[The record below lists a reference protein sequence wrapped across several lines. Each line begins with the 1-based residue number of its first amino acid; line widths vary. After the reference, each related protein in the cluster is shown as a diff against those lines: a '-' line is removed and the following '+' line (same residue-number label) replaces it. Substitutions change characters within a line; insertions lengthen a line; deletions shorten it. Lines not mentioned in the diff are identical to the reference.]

1 VVLTAK
7 QAVATVERLH
17 KKLSKRQ
24 SEIEGLENAFAGQ
37 QPLRFAT
44 QEWSKAHGER
54 YKNFSDNWCGVVGSA
69 PAERTGLNGFKVG
82 DDGESASADEKGLW
96 RDWEV
101 NEGPSQSSQG
111 FQTSTVAK
119 RSSVLVWGD
128 TNDDPVMTWEHPSQV
143 VVDYDPEQPRIR
155 RYALKAWRDD
165 DTHFA
170 ILYTPEEVWKFKR
183 SSGAIASIKGRTETG
198 LEVVSRGLQ
207 TGGGWAMWQPET
219 DDKWPIAN
227 PLGRVPVVE
236 FQNRPR
242 LMHGP
247 LSDIEGTMAM
257 QNAINLLWAYLFVAA
272 DYASMPARVVL
283 GQEPPKIPVLDENGQ
298 PTGKTIPVD
307 QEKLKHGRMLWLTG
321 DKASIDQWSAA
332 NLEVFTDVINISVR
346 HVAAQTRTPIYL
358 VHGELGNVNG
368 ETLTGLD
375 APLVS
380 KVKQSQEVYQ
390 GPMREVFSLMAG
402 VRGQTGLADAC
413 RTGQVLWKN
422 AEVRSDSQVSDAAVK
437 DRQIGWP
444 LAAVLERRYGLDQ
457 PTISRIMAQV
467 EAEKSDPV
475 LERMARDAAGG
486 AFGEQD
492 SAEEPAPAGA

>member
-1 VVLTAK
+1 MVLTAK

-17 KKLSKRQ
+17 KKLSRRQ
-24 SEIEGLENAFAGQ
+24 PDIESLENAFAGV
-37 QPLRFAT
+37 QPLKFAT

-69 PAERTGLNGFKVG
+69 PAERTGLNAFKVG
-82 DDGESASADEKGLW
+82 ADGDPISDDEKRLW

-101 NEGPSQSSQG
+101 NEGPEQSSQG

-119 RSSVLVWGD
+119 RSAALVWGD
-128 TNDDPVMTWEHPSQV
+128 TNDEPVVTWEHPSQF

-165 DTHFA
+165 DTHYA
-170 ILYTPEEVWKFKR
+170 ILYTPDEVWKFKR
-183 SSGAIASIKGRTETG
+183 SSGVVASLTGRTETG

-207 TGGGWAMWQPET
+207 TGGGWSQWLPDT
-219 DDKWPIAN
+219 DDTWPLDN
-227 PLGRVPVVE
+227 PLRRVPLIE
-236 FQNRPR
+236 FPNRPR

-257 QNAINLLWAYLFVAA
+257 QNAVNLLWAYLFVAA
-272 DYASMPARVVL
+272 DFASMPARVVL

-298 PTGKTIPVD
+298 PTGKSIPVD

-321 DKASIDQWSAA
+321 EKATIDQWAAA
-332 NLEVFTDVINISVR
+332 NLEVFTDVINIAVR

-380 KVKQSQEVYQ
+380 KVKQSQGVYQ

-402 VRGQTGLADAC
+402 VRGQTALAEAC

-422 AEVRSDSQVSDAAVK
+422 AEVRSDAQVSDAAVK
-437 DRQIGWP
+437 DRQVGWP
-444 LAAVLERRYGLDQ
+444 FAAVLERRYGLDG
-457 PTISRIMAQV
+457 PTIERIMAQV
-467 EAEKSDPV
+467 KAESEDPYLSQLAV
-475 LERMARDAAGG
+475 KDENESTDDAA
-486 AFGEQD
+486 
-492 SAEEPAPAGA
+492 EPAPVG